1 MTNYCHSQMKE
12 EEGRRIATVEAFQLA
27 NKSFQEHKKKL
38 QEEEKE
44 RKYAATALQNVEKQ
58 VESQRLQLR
67 NAED

>member
-1 MTNYCHSQMKE
+1 MTNYYHSQMKE

-27 NKSFQEHKKKL
+27 NKSLQEHKKKL

>member
-1 MTNYCHSQMKE
+1 MTNYYHSQMKE
-12 EEGRRIATVEAFQLA
+12 EEGRRIATIEAFQLA
-27 NKSFQEHKKKL
+27 NKSLQEHKKKL

>member
-27 NKSFQEHKKKL
+27 NKSLQEHKKKL